1 MLSWKLTF
9 IDVKDAFLLV
19 DQVKLV
25 LVEKPQWWRPEEL
38 ERLHP
43 GERRYWTL
51 LKCLPGQRDGGAR
64 WYDHLSFRLE
74 DIGFQHHLS
83 LPSLFRHEEKPLAA
97 VCHVDDLIVAGE
109 MSSIEWLLAA
119 MRSKF
124 VLSESG
130 ILPKGEQPEDEPVRC
145 LKKRH
150 YFTSN
155 GISMPHEKYIPSL
168 MELYKLER
176 RADVRLL
183 RAHM

>member
-1 MLSWKLTF
+1 M
-9 IDVKDAFLLV
+9 KDAFLLV